1 MALIDDIKKVLG
13 MTTIAKDAELA
24 DLILSAK
31 LDLKIS
37 GVDIIEE
44 TDPLIKR
51 AITVYCQANFVQDNA
66 IAERFLNSYTML
78 KTHLSL
84 SSDYLVVVEVV

>member
-13 MTTIAKDAELA
+13 MTTIAKDTELA

-51 AITVYCQANFVQDNA
+51 AITAVKKKTTTKKKIPISQYNFDRVNYK
-66 IAERFLNSYTML
+66 F
-78 KTHLSL
+78 
-84 SSDYLVVVEVV
+84 